1 MTSNFIKEVVWKN
14 DLTYLCLSFPLV
26 LFFIKDQSIFLIMP
40 IAILI
45 LLLLASSWYNSLNK
59 RYIFNSMMKLQF
71 VVAVMLTMF
80 NFIPEKYTDL
90 KLIYSSLDMIFISFY
105 STYVFL
111 NAYSLARNANEHY
124 EGEYHPELE
133 DTYRENAYR
142 RSIYSIMKWNNTI
155 EYQYDKDIDAY
166 VHYGKL
172 YENIDLF
179 RFGFRCQHAGKGEIS
194 WLHDYIAY
202 LHENGLYSNKMN
214 SDELAVFKMY
224 KI

>member
-1 MTSNFIKEVVWKN
+1 MTSNFIKEVFWKN
-14 DLTYLCLSFPLV
+14 DLTYLCLTFPLV
-26 LFFIKDQSIFLIMP
+26 LFLIKEKSFFLIIP
-40 IAILI
+40 IAII
-45 LLLLASSWYNSLNK
+45 ISLLLAFSWHASLEK
-59 RYIFNSMMKLQF
+59 RYIFNSLMKFHFL
-71 VVAVMLTMF
+71 VGLILTGF
-80 NFIPEKYTDL
+80 HFIPTTDTSM
-90 KLIYSSLDMIFISFY
+90 KFIYSSMDMIFISCY

-111 NAYSLARNANEHY
+111 NSYSLAQNANEHY
-124 EGEYHPELE
+124 EGEYYPELE

-166 VHYGKL
+166 LHYGKL
-172 YENIDLF
+172 YENITHL
-179 RFGFRCQHAGKGEIS
+179 RFGLRLQHVGKGEIS

-214 SDELAVFKMY
+214 ADELAVFKMY